1 MIILNRILS
10 IVFIIACVFPSG
22 VVLMQEGKD
31 QGLGAIGGIADSY
44 WGKIRGRSVEGTLEK
59 FTAVA
64 AVPFLAFVFALNLT
78 K

>member
-1 MIILNRILS
+1 M
-10 IVFIIACVFPSG
+10 
-22 VVLMQEGKD
+22 MQEGKD

-59 FTAVA
+59 LTAAA
-64 AVPFLAFVFALNLT
+64 AVLFLVLAFALNMI